1 MKKILLLMGFSVV
14 MLTSL
19 PGQARVFVAEPGVVV
34 VAPRPTAVYV
44 EPRLAPVIVA
54 PATPV
59 VVAPRPTAVYVAPV
73 APATAYVEPRPVI
86 VGGPVVRRWVR

>member
-14 MLTSL
+14 MMTSL

-34 VAPRPTAVYV
+34 VAPRP
-44 EPRLAPVIVA
+44 APVIVA
-54 PATPV
+54 PAAPV
-59 VVAPRPTAVYVAPV
+59 VVAPRPAAVYV